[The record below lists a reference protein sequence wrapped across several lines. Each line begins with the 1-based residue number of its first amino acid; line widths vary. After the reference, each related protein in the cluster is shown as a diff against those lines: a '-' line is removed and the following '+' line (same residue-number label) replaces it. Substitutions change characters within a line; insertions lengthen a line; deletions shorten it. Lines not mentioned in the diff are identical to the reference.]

1 MINNNLKCIY
11 HVFIFASVAIAFDKI
26 NLIPVI
32 NKILYKRGFETYAP
46 TDPVYAKLSFT
57 LDYNG
62 VAFS

>member
-1 MINNNLKCIY
+1 MIDNNLKYIY

-32 NKILYKRGFETYAP
+32 YKISKPPKSP
-46 TDPVYAKLSFT
+46 TDHFYAKLSFT
-57 LDYNG
+57 LDHNG